1 MTLRLCFFAAGGTST
16 AAKCAAV
23 SSALPSPVT
32 STASTAT
39 SRTRRVAPSAC
50 AKVRYSV
57 QRCTRSISF
66 IALLYLKTSKQ
77 SAVLV
82 KDNTV
87 NKLRSCWHLLAGM
100 LLIRRKSAT
109 DADHIWRKYSAAYF
123 WLRCFVII
131 YLTRRLWIFCLF
143 AFYKDFFSNQI
154 LLGQG
159 YRLHYNNIGISR
171 LGMLYSSTEH
181 CITISKLF
189 TVDRKSMWLIAVDI
203 NQHSWL

>member
-23 SSALPSPVT
+23 SSALPSPAT

-87 NKLRSCWHLLAGM
+87 NKFRSCWHLLAGM

-143 AFYKDFFSNQI
+143 VFYKDFFSI
-154 LLGQG
+154 
-159 YRLHYNNIGISR
+159 
-171 LGMLYSSTEH
+171 
-181 CITISKLF
+181 KF
-189 TVDRKSMWLIAVDI
+189 F
-203 NQHSWL
+203 